1 MGDPGE
7 LIKTR
12 QKTVW
17 CSETFPDH
25 LTSGHFFVDRVLI
38 LSVSGALGCVH
49 TGNNLLV
56 IHRFEVS
63 SWSLGVLPL
72 PVTYLLQPSNGFTSR
87 IYANQWYSSL
97 SLVAFSI
104 ACLNVYVAAN
114 HFQCLCGLSVKYCVA
129 WIFNLLLLECLNP
142 VQMDDLGWHCSFT
155 EMLLGPRLV
164 LP

>member
-1 MGDPGE
+1 MQRNVSRPPDFRTFFCGQGSY
-7 LIKTR
+7 
-12 QKTVW
+12 
-17 CSETFPDH
+17 SECIRCVRLCTHWEQFARH
-25 LTSGHFFVDRVLI
+25 TSLW
-38 LSVSGALGCVH
+38 SCQ
-49 TGNNLLV
+49 LV
-56 IHRFEVS
+56 T
-63 SWSLGVLPL
+63 GVLPL